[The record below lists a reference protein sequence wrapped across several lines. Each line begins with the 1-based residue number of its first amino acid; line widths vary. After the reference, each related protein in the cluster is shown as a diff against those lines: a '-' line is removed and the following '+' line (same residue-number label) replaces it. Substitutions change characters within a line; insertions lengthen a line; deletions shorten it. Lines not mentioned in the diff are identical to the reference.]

1 MNPLIFVLATFP
13 HTGNNWIRNM
23 FELSTGIGTEAVYP
37 EYGKWSNRSHS
48 FGHSCGNDGGRRHRR
63 KHGHQ
68 ICKLI
73 HRPEPYE
80 PVIVKTHWP
89 TFSISPEQVESF
101 DEGIEGIILT
111 VRNPDDWCKRYL
123 VSDFKHP
130 YKTMDECIPGMEKRF
145 KKHNDWWLK
154 RYPYLPTRIYNYTLM
169 DRDPDYTQDCMD
181 DLYELTGTTPIRNA
195 FEYYPGKNW

>member
-1 MNPLIFVLATFP
+1 
-13 HTGNNWIRNM
+13 M